1 MSVINGNGS
10 NAVQI
15 KPSVEG
21 GFLVSGALTFE
32 TVPSVVRSSTALL
45 NGGADIIFDLQGISN
60 ADSAGL
66 ALLIEWMRAAHVQQK
81 RIIFKNIPAQLLAIA
96 TMSGVE
102 HILPTV

>member
-15 KPSVEG
+15 KPSAEG

-66 ALLIEWMRAAHVQQK
+66 ALLIEWMRAAHAQQK